1 MPLSPSPCLFCSEP
15 KVEVL
20 VGMAKNHN
28 ADIVLYGRHND
39 RYSSDGTFV
48 GASLSKP
55 PITGVFTDEPF
66 RTHFSALA
74 TS

>member
-1 MPLSPSPCLFCSEP
+1 MS
-15 KVEVL
+15 
-20 VGMAKNHN
+20 KNHN

-48 GASLSKP
+48 GTSLSKP